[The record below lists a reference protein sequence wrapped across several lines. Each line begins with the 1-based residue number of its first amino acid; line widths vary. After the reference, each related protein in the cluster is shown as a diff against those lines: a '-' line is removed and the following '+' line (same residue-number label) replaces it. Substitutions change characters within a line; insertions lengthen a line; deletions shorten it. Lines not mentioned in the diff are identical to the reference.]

1 MRLEVGFPFQIDDRG
16 RVADPRY
23 EVHVRQLIEQLL
35 FTSRGERVNRP
46 DLGAGLLEL
55 LFAPASSELVAVA
68 EHQVAASLARWLS
81 EVILV
86 EGVRVEAFQSSLRVT
101 VQYVLRRNQK
111 REVAVFEHQG
121 EGVS

>member
-1 MRLEVGFPFQIDDRG
+1 MQIQVGFPFQIDDRG
-16 RVADPRY
+16 RVADPSY

-55 LFAPASSELVAVA
+55 LFAPASTELMAVA
-68 EHQVAASLARWLS
+68 EHQVAASLSRWLG
-81 EVILV
+81 ELILV
-86 EGVRVEAFQSSLRVT
+86 QGVRVETFQSSVRVT
-101 VQYVLRRNQK
+101 VQYVLRRTQQ

-121 EGVS
+121 EGVA